1 MNTEILKIDPLKIN
15 MEKIKYAASVLK
27 QGGVVVFPTETVYG
41 LGAYTFDENAVEKIF
56 KAKGRPQD
64 NPLIVHVGNKQEIA
78 LLTKEVTL
86 KDRELINAFWPG
98 PLTLILKKSELVK
111 DIVTAGLDTVAVR
124 MPSHNV
130 ALSLIEECSFPIAA
144 PSANISGKPSPTS
157 FEHVFED
164 LNGRVDLIID
174 SGESNIGLEST
185 ILDVTG
191 EKPMILRP
199 GGITIENIKRI
210 VNNVEMHPSIL
221 KEERQ
226 INKPKS
232 PGMKYKHYSPG
243 AELII
248 VEGEMVKV
256 SEKINELFKEYQNKK
271 VRTGILATEQ
281 TYKFYDCKDL
291 IIVGDRENPETIASN
306 LYKAFR
312 DFDKRGVEVILA
324 ESIGYNDMRLAI
336 TNRMMKASDHNIVKV

>member
-1 MNTEILKIDPLKIN
+1 MKTEILKIDPLKIN
-15 MEKIKYAASVLK
+15 MEKIRYAASVLK
-27 QGGVVVFPTETVYG
+27 QGGLVVFPTETVYG
-41 LGAYTFDENAVEKIF
+41 LGAYTFDENAVGKIF
-56 KAKGRPQD
+56 EAKGRPKD

-78 LLTKEVTL
+78 LLTKEVTQNA
-86 KDRELINAFWPG
+86 KKLIDAFWPG
-98 PLTLILKKSELVK
+98 PLTLVLRKSELVK
-111 DIVTAGLDTVAVR
+111 NIVTAGLDTVAVR

-130 ALSLIEECSFPIAA
+130 ALSLIEECAFPIAA

-174 SGESNIGLEST
+174 AGNSNIGLEST
-185 ILDVTG
+185 ILDMSG
-191 EKPMILRP
+191 EKPTILRP
-199 GGITIENIKRI
+199 GGVTFENIKRI
-210 VNNVEMHPSIL
+210 VDNVEMHSSIA
-221 KEERQ
+221 KEEEQ

-232 PGMKYKHYSPG
+232 PGMKYKHYSPN

-248 VEGEMVKV
+248 IEGEMGKV
-256 SEKINELFKEYQNKK
+256 SDKINELFKEYQNKN

-281 TYKFYDCKDL
+281 TDHCYDCKDL
-291 IIVGDRENPETIASN
+291 IVMGDRENPATIASN